1 MTDDVKYMRRC
12 LELAGKGTSNVSPN
26 PRVGAVVVS
35 GGRIIGEGYHERFG
49 GPHAEVNALRDL
61 QAEDLREAA
70 LYVSLEPCC
79 FQGKTPACSDLILSM
94 KIPRVVIGM
103 TDPNPRVDG
112 CGIGA
117 LREAG
122 VEVKVGVL
130 EKKCREL
137 NRGYIKHITTGMP
150 EVILKTAN
158 TLDGRIGTA
167 SGDSRWITGKTART
181 YTHSLRAKCDA
192 ILVGVNTVLADDP
205 MLNVRHVEG
214 RNPLRVII
222 DSKLRTPLKAKVV
235 QDQETVPTIIYT
247 GDNVSDEGVREYLSL
262 GCRVEKVSFDQG
274 GYLSLAQILK
284 HLGGLGVSSLL
295 VEGGAAV
302 FTSFLQQKLAD
313 RLITVVAPKIIGAEG
328 IPAIG
333 ELDISR
339 MAEVERWK
347 FKRVKKLGRDVMLDI
362 ILREY

>member
-1 MTDDVKYMRRC
+1 M
-12 LELAGKGTSNVSPN
+12 AGKGTGFVSPN

-49 GPHAEVNALRDL
+49 GPHAEVNALKDL
-61 QAEDLREAA
+61 QVEDLQTAT

-79 FQGKTPACSDLILSM
+79 FMGKTPACSDLIISM
-94 KIPRVVIGM
+94 KIPRVIIGM
-103 TDPNPRVDG
+103 RDPNPQVDG
-112 CGIGA
+112 CGIGI
-117 LREAG
+117 LRDAG

-181 YTHSLRAKCDA
+181 YTHCLRAKCDA

-222 DSKLRTPLKAKVV
+222 DSRLRTPLRAKIV
-235 QDQETVPTIIYT
+235 QDQETIPTIIFT
-247 GDNVSDEGVREYLSL
+247 GDQVTEEAAEVYRKLD
-262 GCRVEKVSFDQG
+262 CRVERVPFDRS
-274 GYLSLAQILK
+274 GYLSISQILK
-284 HLGGLGVSSLL
+284 HLGGLGVTSLL
-295 VEGGAAV
+295 VEGGATV
-302 FTSFLQQKLAD
+302 FTSFLRQKLAD

-333 ELDISR
+333 ELGIGR
-339 MAEVERWK
+339 MAEVETWK
-347 FKRVKKLGRDVMLDI
+347 FRRVKKLGPDVMLDI
-362 ILREY
+362 ILKEY